1 MNNYNTRSR
10 YLNNGATLVIRS
22 DDIFTKNN
30 YMKGVTSVTLHGG
43 ATVTEFPTQ
52 EMVNSPKLKTV
63 RILGMVRKF
72 RGDLLKKL
80 KLKSLAIE
88 VHRNSSIDKI
98 SNISDPFVLEDL
110 EIHGASTT
118 ILHVERHNN
127 VTENWVSLSL
137 LNEISEAKNLK
148 NLRLDNLY
156 ISSFPKG
163 FFRLPKL
170 KTLSLRSNR
179 ISNPNVLRGIY
190 RLQNLEFLDL
200 SYNRELETL
209 PNSITTLKNL
219 KSLYVSGIEGLKSL
233 PNNIGKMSNLVN
245 ITVGHKG
252 KINIPNSI
260 LKLKNNARVEY
271 MSNINRVRNGESN
284 NNRNGTMTTKTY
296 YNRWKFVPIKYIN
309 QKIPNNGASNSI
321 SYVNFKTGNT
331 AMRIKNANRSP
342 TYMTVN
348 TFKRLANSRTAQGRN
363 HIYTRRNDVNN
374 IHDVYKLNGNTNV
387 FINPMTTK
395 MVKRSNID
403 FVKFV

>member
-1 MNNYNTRSR
+1 MC
-10 YLNNGATLVIRS
+10 IR
-22 DDIFTKNN
+22 D
-30 YMKGVTSVTLHGG
+30 
-43 ATVTEFPTQ
+43 
-52 EMVNSPKLKTV
+52 
-63 RILGMVRKF
+63 R
-72 RGDLLKKL
+72 
-80 KLKSLAIE
+80 
-88 VHRNSSIDKI
+88 
-98 SNISDPFVLEDL
+98 
-110 EIHGASTT
+110 
-118 ILHVERHNN
+118 
-127 VTENWVSLSL
+127 
-137 LNEISEAKNLK
+137 
-148 NLRLDNLY
+148 
-156 ISSFPKG
+156 
-163 FFRLPKL
+163 
-170 KTLSLRSNR
+170 
-179 ISNPNVLRGIY
+179 
-190 RLQNLEFLDL
+190 
-200 SYNRELETL
+200 

-260 LKLKNNARVEY
+260 LNLSNEARVEY
-271 MSNINRVRNGESN
+271 MSNINRVRNGKSN
-284 NNRNGTMTTKTY
+284 NNLNRRMTIGQY
-296 YNRWKFVPIKYIN
+296 YNNWKGVPIRYIN

-348 TFKRLANSRTAQGRN
+348 TFKRLANTAQGN
-363 HIYTRRNDVNN
+363 STHIYKRRNDVNN